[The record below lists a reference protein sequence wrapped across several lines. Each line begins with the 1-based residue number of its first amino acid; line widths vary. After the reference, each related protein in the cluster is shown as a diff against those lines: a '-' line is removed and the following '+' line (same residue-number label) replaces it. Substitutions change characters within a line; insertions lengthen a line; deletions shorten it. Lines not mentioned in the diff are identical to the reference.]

1 MTLKSKDGT
10 PLKKPARPS
19 LTTDKVR
26 FVGDPLAC
34 VIADS
39 LQIAKDAAEI
49 ISVNIEPLPAV
60 TSAKDAMNPTAPQLF
75 EDVPQNL
82 ALDFHFGNTE
92 TVNSAFKNA
101 HHISKASIRNNRVVV
116 ACMEPRSAIVEFEGK
131 AGRYTVHM
139 GCQGTFGM
147 RKQLAALLNVEPAKV
162 RVLTKNVGGSFG
174 MKSFAYPEYICLLH
188 AAKMLGRPIKWT
200 DERSSSF
207 LSDQQGR
214 DHDVEGELA
223 LDKDGNFLAVRLS
236 LFSNMGG
243 YLAAVGP
250 NMATNNMVKNITSV
264 YKTPAIEINTKCVFT
279 NTTPISAY
287 RGAGRPEANY
297 YMERLIE
304 TAAQELGIDL
314 SLIHI

>member
-1 MTLKSKDGT
+1 
-10 PLKKPARPS
+10 
-19 LTTDKVR
+19 
-26 FVGDPLAC
+26 
-34 VIADS
+34 
-39 LQIAKDAAEI
+39 
-49 ISVNIEPLPAV
+49 
-60 TSAKDAMNPTAPQLF
+60 MNPAAPQLF

-82 ALDFHFGNTE
+82 ALDFHLVIQ

-116 ACMEPRSAIVEFEGK
+116 ACMEPRSALVEFEEK

-139 GCQGTFGM
+139 GCRHFRHAKTTC
-147 RKQLAALLNVEPAKV
+147 ALLNVEPAKV

-236 LFSNMGG
+236 LFSNMEGTWQPS
-243 YLAAVGP
+243 AP
-250 NMATNNMVKNITSV
+250 IWQPTN
-264 YKTPAIEINTKCVFT
+264 
-279 NTTPISAY
+279 
-287 RGAGRPEANY
+287 G
-297 YMERLIE
+297 
-304 TAAQELGIDL
+304 
-314 SLIHI
+314 

>member
-1 MTLKSKDGT
+1 
-10 PLKKPARPS
+10 
-19 LTTDKVR
+19 
-26 FVGDPLAC
+26 
-34 VIADS
+34 
-39 LQIAKDAAEI
+39 
-49 ISVNIEPLPAV
+49 
-60 TSAKDAMNPTAPQLF
+60 
-75 EDVPQNL
+75 
-82 ALDFHFGNTE
+82 
-92 TVNSAFKNA
+92 
-101 HHISKASIRNNRVVV
+101 
-116 ACMEPRSAIVEFEGK
+116 
-131 AGRYTVHM
+131 M

-162 RVLTKNVGGSFG
+162 RVLTRNVGGSFG

-304 TAAQELGIDL
+304 TAAQELGID
-314 SLIHI
+314 SLKLRQINHVTPQQIPYTAAN